1 MKIINFSH
9 PLTPAQIEQLAQKF
23 DFPVAPDEIET
34 VPTQL
39 DTGRAFAGQ
48 IVEIVDAANLS
59 REEWQGACPLVV
71 LPSLGTIAA
80 LVAAEIEGRAG
91 HLPSVVRLKPVEG
104 ALTPRFEVAEIL
116 NLYAQRNTARAKR

>member
-9 PLTPAQIEQLAQKF
+9 PLTPAQIEQLAQRF
-23 DFPVAPDEIET
+23 DFPVAPDEIKT

-39 DTGRAFAGQ
+39 DTESAFADQ
-48 IVEIVDAANLS
+48 IVEIVDAAGLS
-59 REEWQGACPLVV
+59 KEQWQSECPLVV

-80 LVAAEIEGRAG
+80 LVVAEIEGRAG
-91 HLPSVVRLKPVEG
+91 HLPSVVRLKPVAG

-116 NLYAQRNTARAKR
+116 NLYVQRNAARAKR